1 MNNQNE
7 MGRLTAGLKTKS
19 DKIRAL
25 GRAGY
30 PRQQIADFLGIRYQH
45 VRNVLVDAERLE
57 KPIGMEEPKPAWRS
71 ETPAAPLPGNIRVQ
85 TDGSVLIPASIL
97 AGAGVNAGDRVIAK
111 VRGDGEIQI
120 LTRREAIRRVQER
133 MRTLIPAGVSLVD
146 EFLAEKRREV
156 AKEEE
161 DFQRK
166 YRG

>member
-7 MGRLTAGLKTKS
+7 MVRLTAGLKTKS

-30 PRQQIADFLGIRYQH
+30 PRQQIADFLSIRYQH
-45 VRNVLVDAERLE
+45 VRNVLVDAARLE
-57 KPIGMEEPKPAWRS
+57 KPAGMEEPTPAWRS
-71 ETPAAPLPGNIRVQ
+71 ESPATPRPGNIRVQ
-85 TDGSVLIPASIL
+85 TDGSVLIPASVL
-97 AGAGVNAGDRVIAK
+97 AGAGFHAGDRVIAK
-111 VRGDGEIQI
+111 VRDSGEIQV
-120 LTRREAIRRVQER
+120 LTRREAIRRVRER
-133 MRTLIPAGVSLVD
+133 MRTLIPEGVSLVD

-161 DFQRK
+161 EFQRK